1 MHNDVSKLKV
11 TTACLHVDGGREP
24 PHLRVEYLHVPE
36 PWVVGR
42 VAEVERGVGAGQ
54 VAESRHG
61 AGGGVFRVVI
71 ESHHPTGVELLHQA
85 KIFSETII
93 IPQFATYTVY
103 RLYRYRI
110 RREIG

>member
-36 PWVVGR
+36 SWVVGR

-54 VAESRHG
+54 VAEARQ
-61 AGGGVFRVVI
+61 GGGGDVALVVI
-71 ESHHPTGVELLHQA
+71 EPHHPPGVELLHQA
-85 KIFSETII
+85 KVFPESGEVINVI
-93 IPQFATYTVY
+93 
-103 RLYRYRI
+103 
-110 RREIG
+110 